1 MNFSF
6 CLMLCVWML
15 ELSWNILLKYTGNK
29 PWVTEYI
36 KLLIRSLLWFST
48 LELLWPLYFWLVFS
62 SSIYLLSSSL
72 YFLAY
77 SQPSQ
82 TGCPPYFHTWCGLSA
97 NVECISEM
105 CCTRLAGNTW
115 RKKSPFWHH
124 RTNLSGYIFATK
136 AYIDNQKKPV
146 KQQHLLHMS
155 W

>member
-105 CCTRLAGNTW
+105 CCTQLAENTG
-115 RKKSPFWHH
+115 RKKLTKIRHLRIIAQLC
-124 RTNLSGYIFATK
+124 RTISSQLRHVLTIGKK
-136 AYIDNQKKPV
+136 AC
-146 KQQHLLHMS
+146 
-155 W
+155 